1 MTTALLIGLLVW
13 MVGLECRLWIN
24 IRRLNELLEELPQEM
39 NFLRGSANAPTTSRP
54 QDAPEFVTAR
64 SQKPS
69 GGPASAGNAPSALSM
84 RQN

>member
-39 NFLRGSANAPTTSRP
+39 NFLRGSATATTTSRP
-54 QDAPEFVTAR
+54 QDAPEFVTGTEPEAFR
-64 SQKPS
+64 R
-69 GGPASAGNAPSALSM
+69 PASAGNAPSALSM
-84 RQN
+84 RLN